1 MKTSQLL
8 LASSLILALGPVKA
22 DRPAMSERD
31 ATPAPAAPAEPVM
44 MEPVETSIT
53 VQEQTGDVMEIQPGE
68 TIPVTVLGFP
78 SRGMDMS
85 RVKNELGEP
94 LTISP
99 TVGEP
104 PITTWGYPDRKVYF
118 EGRTVIH
125 AVSTN

>member
-1 MKTSQLL
+1 
-8 LASSLILALGPVKA
+8 
-22 DRPAMSERD
+22 
-31 ATPAPAAPAEPVM
+31 M